1 MSKTTAQYGNES
13 ISQLKGADRVRKR
26 PGVIF
31 GSDGLDGCQHAVF
44 EILSNSIDEA
54 REGHGNLITLTRY
67 ADKSIEVE
75 DFGRGCPVDWN
86 ANEKRFNW
94 ELVFCELYAG
104 GKYSNNEGENY
115 EYSLGLNGLGSCA
128 TQYASEYMDVTVWRD
143 GKKYELHF
151 KKGKVVGK
159 KGQELTISPAD
170 RKKTG
175 TTIKWRPDLEVFTDI
190 DIPEEFFKDVL
201 HRQAVVNAGIT
212 FRFRN
217 QNGNKFEVTDYVYE
231 NGILDYVHEIA
242 ADNPLTTPYFISA
255 ERRGRDREDKP
266 EYKVKLSAAF
276 CFSNKVSLTEYYH
289 NSSWL
294 EYGGAPEKATR
305 NAFVYAIDAYI
316 KKIGKYQKNESKISY
331 QDVADCLVLV
341 TNCFSTQTSYE
352 NQTKKAITNRF
363 IQEAMTDFFK
373 ERLEI
378 YFIENKPEAD
388 KIAEQVLVN
397 KRSREAAE
405 KTRLGMKKK
414 LSGSID
420 IANRVQKFV
429 DCRSRDPEKR
439 EIYIVEGDSALG
451 ACKLSRDA
459 DFQGIMPVRG
469 KILNCLKADFARI
482 FKSDIITDLLKVLGC
497 GVEVQVKG
505 QKDLNS
511 FDINN
516 LRWNKVIICT
526 DADVDGFQIRTL
538 ILTMIYRL
546 VPTLIREGYVYIAE
560 SPLYEIE
567 SKGKIYFAYSD
578 KEKADIVASLNGAK
592 ASINR
597 SKGLGENDP
606 DMMWMTTM
614 NPETRRLIKVM
625 PEDAEHMSQMFDLLL
640 GDDLAGRKNH
650 IAENGYLYLD
660 MADIS

>member
-1 MSKTTAQYGNES
+1 MSKSTAEYGNES

-54 REGHGNLITLTRY
+54 REGYGKVITLTRY

-75 DFGRGCPVDWN
+75 DFGRGCPLDWN

-104 GKYSNNEGENY
+104 GKYANNEGENY

-128 TQYASEYMDVTVWRD
+128 TQYSSEYMDVTVWRD
-143 GKKYELHF
+143 GNKYELHF
-151 KKGKVVGK
+151 KKGKVLGK
-159 KGQELTISPAD
+159 KGQELTITPAD

-190 DIPEEFFKDVL
+190 DIPEECFKDIL
-201 HRQAVVNAGIT
+201 HRQAVVNAGVT

-217 QNGNKFEVTDYVYE
+217 QNGNKFDVTEYVYE

-242 ADNPLTTPYFISA
+242 HDSPLTSPYFISA
-255 ERRGRDREDKP
+255 ERRGRDRADKP

-276 CFSNKVSLTEYYH
+276 CFSNKVKAIEYYH

-294 EYGGAPEKATR
+294 EYGGAPEKAAR
-305 NAFVYAIDAYI
+305 SAFVYAIDAYI
-316 KKIGKYQKNESKISY
+316 KKIGKYQKNESKINF

-373 ERLEI
+373 EKLEV

-405 KTRLGMKKK
+405 KTRQGMKKK

-469 KILNCLKADFARI
+469 KILNCLKADYVRI
-482 FKSDIITDLLKVLGC
+482 FKSDVITDLLKVLGC
-497 GVEVQVKG
+497 GVEVQAKG
-505 QKDLNS
+505 QKDLNA

-567 SKGKIYFAYSD
+567 CKGKTYFAYSD
-578 KEKADIVASLNGAK
+578 KEKTDIVSGLGGAK
-592 ASINR
+592 ATINR

-625 PEDAEHMSQMFDLLL
+625 PEEAEHMSQMFDLLL